1 MPTLRPSGL
10 SPPVYRDQLDYEVI
24 EGGRA
29 IGRMY

>member
-1 MPTLRPSGL
+1 MLTLRRTDL
-10 SPPVYRDQLDYEVI
+10 SPPVYRDHDYEVI